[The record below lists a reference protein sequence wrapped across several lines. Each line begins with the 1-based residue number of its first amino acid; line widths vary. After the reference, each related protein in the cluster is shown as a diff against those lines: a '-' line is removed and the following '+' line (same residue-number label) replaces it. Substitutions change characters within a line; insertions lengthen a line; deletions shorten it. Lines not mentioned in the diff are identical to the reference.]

1 MKHFKASLA
10 CSFLGLFFTAI
21 TMVIIAIAKEQCEIN
36 FALFVGAHALIL
48 SGAGLMALIT
58 DLKYLQRYSDRK

>member
-21 TMVIIAIAKEQCEIN
+21 SMVIVAIAKDNREIN

-48 SGAGLMALIT
+48 SGAGLMALIV
-58 DLKYLQRYSDRK
+58 DLKYIQKFRK

>member
-21 TMVIIAIAKEQCEIN
+21 TMVIVAIATDQREIN

-58 DLKYLQRYSDRK
+58 DLKYLQRYSNRK

>member
-21 TMVIIAIAKEQCEIN
+21 AMVIVAIAKDHREIN

-58 DLKYLQRYSDRK
+58 DLKYIQKFRK